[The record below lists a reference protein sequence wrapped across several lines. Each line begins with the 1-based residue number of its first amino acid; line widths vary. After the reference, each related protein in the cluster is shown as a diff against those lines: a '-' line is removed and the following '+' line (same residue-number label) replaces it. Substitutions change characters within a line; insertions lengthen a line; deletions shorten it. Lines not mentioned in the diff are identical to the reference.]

1 MTPNLLYW
9 QKVKVTNAYFCISSV
24 KKEKKKSILSHSL
37 LPLSN
42 FPIVAGSCLKLR
54 LEATKLTECNRVM
67 WLLATPSL
75 LVNWPSGIKTYQE
88 EYSQIHFSHF
98 VPRAEGPTGF

>member
-9 QKVKVTNAYFCISSV
+9 QNVKVTKAYFCISSV
-24 KKEKKKSILSHSL
+24 KKEKKKSILSNSL

-42 FPIVAGSCLKLR
+42 FPIVAGSCPKLR
-54 LEATKLTECNRVM
+54 LELTKLTECNCVM
-67 WLLATPSL
+67 WLLETSSL

-88 EYSQIHFSHF
+88 KHSQIRFSHF
-98 VPRAEGPTGF
+98 ALHAEGPTEF